1 MKKDEE
7 KNKGFLFNKENY
19 TIMIV
24 GLVMISLGFYLMA
37 GGQST
42 DPNIFPKEEVY
53 SFTRITLAPII
64 VILGF
69 IIETY
74 AIFHKSKK

>member
-7 KNKGFLFNKENY
+7 KDKGFLFGKENY

-74 AIFHKSKK
+74 AIFHKSKQ

>member
-7 KNKGFLFNKENY
+7 KNKGFLFNKDNY

>member
-1 MKKDEE
+1 MKKDEQ
-7 KNKGFLFNKENY
+7 KDKGFLFSRENY
-19 TIMIV
+19 IIMIV

-53 SFTRITLAPII
+53 SFRRITLAPII
-64 VILGF
+64 IILGF